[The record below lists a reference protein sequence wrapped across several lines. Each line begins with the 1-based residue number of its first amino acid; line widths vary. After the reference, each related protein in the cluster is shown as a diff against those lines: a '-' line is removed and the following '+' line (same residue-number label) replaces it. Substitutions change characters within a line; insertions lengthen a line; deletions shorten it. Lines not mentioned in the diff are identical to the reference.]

1 MLRED
6 NRHFRFRQGQWYHGI
21 SGAGMTLEHDR
32 KGISIAVSAEVQAAL
47 AARQPVVALESTVI
61 THGLPYPHNLELAL
75 AMEQEVRDQGAVP
88 ATVGIVAGVPTVG
101 MDAAAIRRFAHPDPH
116 HPPWKVSRRD
126 IGYVVAA
133 GGDGATTVAATMALA
148 HLAGVQVFAT
158 GGIGG
163 VHRGARETWDVSAD
177 LTELGRTPVL
187 VVCAGAKAILDLP
200 ATLEYLET
208 CGVPVLGWCTAEFPA
223 FYSVS
228 SGLSVAYAPDAPFIA
243 RAWKAHRALGGAGMV
258 LAVPPPV
265 EDAID
270 RAAVEAAIERALN
283 RAVKEGVHGPAVTP
297 FLLAALARETEGE
310 SVRANV
316 ALLRQN
322 ARIAA
327 QVATA
332 IAGI

>member
-1 MLRED
+1 
-6 NRHFRFRQGQWYHGI
+6 
-21 SGAGMTLEHDR
+21 MTPEHDR
-32 KGISIAVSAEVQAAL
+32 KGVSIAVSAEVQAAL

-101 MDAAAIRRFAHPDPH
+101 MDAAAIRRFAQPDPH
-116 HPPWKVSRRD
+116 HPPLKVSRRD
-126 IGYVVAA
+126 IGYVIAA

-270 RAAVEAAIERALN
+270 RAAAEAAIERALN
-283 RAVKEGVHGPAVTP
+283 RAMEEGVHGPAVTP

-327 QVATA
+327 QVAAA
-332 IAGI
+332 IAGIR

>member
-1 MLRED
+1 MNVIQALKTIPDPRS
-6 NRHFRFRQGQWYHGI
+6 RRGRQYPLFGLLAI
-21 SGAGMTLEHDR
+21 VL
-32 KGISIAVSAEVQAAL
+32 L
-47 AARQPVVALESTVI
+47 AAMHGERSLRGMWLWARARQDDLLTHPAL
-61 THGLPYPHNLELAL
+61 GLRAVRRIPSLATFWYAVRTTPAGELE
-75 AMEQEVRDQGAVP
+75 
-88 ATVGIVAGVPTVG
+88 
-101 MDAAAIRRFAHPDPH
+101 
-116 HPPWKVSRRD
+116 
-126 IGYVVAA
+126 
-133 GGDGATTVAATMALA
+133 
-148 HLAGVQVFAT
+148 
-158 GGIGG
+158 
-163 VHRGARETWDVSAD
+163 
-177 LTELGRTPVL
+177 RTPVL

-208 CGVPVLGWCTAEFPA
+208 GGVPVLGWRTAEFPA

-228 SGLSVAYAPDAPFIA
+228 SGLPVAYAQDASFVA

-270 RAAVEAAIERALN
+270 RAVVEAAIERALN

-310 SVRANV
+310 SVRVNV

>member
-1 MLRED
+1 
-6 NRHFRFRQGQWYHGI
+6 
-21 SGAGMTLEHDR
+21 
-32 KGISIAVSAEVQAAL
+32 
-47 AARQPVVALESTVI
+47 
-61 THGLPYPHNLELAL
+61 
-75 AMEQEVRDQGAVP
+75 
-88 ATVGIVAGVPTVG
+88 
-101 MDAAAIRRFAHPDPH
+101 
-116 HPPWKVSRRD
+116 
-126 IGYVVAA
+126 
-133 GGDGATTVAATMALA
+133 
-148 HLAGVQVFAT
+148 VQVFAT

-177 LTELGRTPVL
+177 LTELERTPVL

-208 CGVPVLGWCTAEFPA
+208 GGVPVLGWRTAEFPA

-228 SGLSVAYAPDAPFIA
+228 SGLPVAYAQDASFVA

-270 RAAVEAAIERALN
+270 RAVVEAAIERALN